1 MKKFTQENLLNA
13 LSIASGNE
21 TVFLLGAG
29 CSISSGCMSAG
40 KMVTEFKRRIYCSE
54 NGLVYDPSSFFESA
68 LNDKVNERFKEDSAG
83 NDYSY
88 YFEKCFPNVNDR
100 TRFVK
105 QTFLKSNPSYGYLCF
120 AGYVIKKGIKYIL
133 TTNFDRLCAKAL
145 KKLDFNCDLA
155 VHSDHLIP
163 NEIASLNLVELHGDF
178 NYDSPKN
185 TEFELESL
193 SKNVK
198 EVLKTIHPSR
208 IVVIG
213 YSGQDKS
220 VMDAMMDLARSD
232 NPEFIWCTVQ
242 ESDENERISRLL
254 SLNNGSGYCMID
266 GFDEL
271 FLRLFK
277 MCGFKNDVIESEIKS
292 GNSNDFKLIQ
302 NNCPEN
308 ISTNANY
315 LIRGNDLYVFQGRLT
330 DQFKEMVRSDGNVFG
345 CEYKGFVYCFGDLQ
359 VIRELYPSKSIEIIN
374 VERTSLPLDK
384 KCYLIKNFILLS
396 LKQRGFSIFKGNVFE
411 TSSSTTQI
419 REGLSIRVDVLNGRI
434 TLISDFN
441 YFAIVD
447 HPDMAI
453 ISQINK
459 NRSFCYASKNY
470 ANREKYLKIFFADFS
485 FSFFDFTAK
494 FESKPIGNI
503 SGSTDDIQY
512 NVVKEPLISVGNNES
527 VNQVMLINEYGPR
540 NIRFSPGRIK
550 VGILCPKQSE
560 PKLSAFL
567 GKVSS
572 GSGAS
577 GKYLVPEYQGFEQ
590 VFRKKIEFVTPFL
603 AYNSL
608 SSKIRALPPE
618 EFAKFMVRG
627 VRKIYQEN
635 QVDIV
640 VIYAGKDF
648 ESKRNDGG
656 FDLHDYVKV
665 HCADSFK
672 TQFLKEETIDSAD
685 DINKILFNF
694 SVAIYTKTIGMPWK
708 PSFFSNN
715 SLFLGM
721 SFGINSQGINV
732 GCSQMFDGAGQ
743 GLKLIVSQIEDKKR
757 RNQFLSY
764 EEAYKL
770 GCTVRSTYY
779 KTSKIEPLDR
789 VVIHRSSP
797 FLKEEIAGFKAA
809 FEGIRDLNLIE
820 ITGFC
825 GFNAF
830 KFGRYGTCLGYPLLR
845 GSIIKRSNNSAYVW
859 IDGSICERDIMGGL
873 NYRNSGK
880 GMGHPLKITK
890 YYGESNLNDV
900 VSELMM
906 LSKMDF
912 NSSDVIY
919 SKMPVTIKYSQIVCD
934 LLKQGS
940 LPDDLISFEYI
951 M

>member
-120 AGYVIKKGIKYIL
+120 ADYVIKKGIKYIL

-185 TEFELESL
+185 TELELESL

-277 MCGFKNDVIESEIKS
+277 MCGFKNDVIQSEIKNA
-292 GNSNDFKLIQ
+292 NSNDFKLIQ
-302 NNCPEN
+302 NNQPEI

-330 DQFKEMVRSDGNVFG
+330 DQFREIVKSGGNVFG
-345 CEYKGFVYCFGDLQ
+345 CEYKGFVYCFGDLN
-359 VIRELYPSKSIEIIN
+359 VIKELYPNKCIEIIN
-374 VERTSLPLDK
+374 VEEASLPLAT

-396 LKQRGFSIFKGNVFE
+396 LKQRGFSIFKGKVFK
-411 TSSSTTQI
+411 TSSSASPI

-434 TLISDFN
+434 TLISDFS

-447 HPDMAI
+447 DPDMVT
-453 ISQINK
+453 ISQINNK
-459 NRSFCYASKNY
+459 KSSCYARENY
-470 ANREKYLKIFFADFS
+470 FNREKYLQIFFSDFS
-485 FSFFDFTAK
+485 FNFFDFTAK
-494 FESKPIGNI
+494 FENIPIGNI
-503 SGSTDDIQY
+503 SGSMKDIQY
-512 NVVKEPLISVGNNES
+512 NVVKEPSITVGNNES
-527 VNQVMLINEYGPR
+527 VNQVKLVNEYGPR
-540 NIRFSPGRIK
+540 NIQFSPDRIK
-550 VGILCPKQSE
+550 IGILCPEESKH
-560 PKLSAFL
+560 KLNSFL
-567 GKVSS
+567 VKVSL
-572 GSGAS
+572 GNRARGR
-577 GKYLVPEYQGFEQ
+577 YLVPEYRGFEQ
-590 VFRKKIEFVTPFL
+590 VFRKKIEFLTPFL
-603 AYNSL
+603 TYK
-608 SSKIRALPPE
+608 SSSSQIRALTPK
-618 EFAKFMVRG
+618 EFAEFMIRG
-627 VRKIYQEN
+627 IRKLYQDY
-635 QVDIV
+635 QPDIV
-640 VIYAGKDF
+640 LVYAGKEF
-648 ESKRNDGG
+648 ESKRNHDD

-665 HCADSFK
+665 KCANSFK

-694 SVAIYTKTIGMPWK
+694 SVAIFTKTIGMPWK
-708 PSFFSNN
+708 PSFFSSN

-721 SFGINSQGINV
+721 SFGINNEGINV

-743 GLKLIVSQIEDKKR
+743 GLKLIVSQIEDKRR

-779 KTSKIEPLDR
+779 KTSKIEPLGR

-797 FLKEEIAGFKAA
+797 FMREEIAGFKAA
-809 FEGIRDLNLIE
+809 FEGIGDLNLFE
-820 ITGFC
+820 ITGSC
-825 GFNAF
+825 DFNAF
-830 KFGRYGTCLGYPLLR
+830 KFGSTGACLGYPLLR
-845 GSIIKRSNNSAYVW
+845 GTIIKRSNNSAYVW
-859 IDGSICERDIMGGL
+859 IDGSIRERDIIDGR
-873 NYRNSGK
+873 NYRNSGR
-880 GMGHPLKITK
+880 GMGHPLKVTK
-890 YYGESNLNDV
+890 YYGESNLNDA

-919 SKMPVTIKYSQIVCD
+919 SKMPVTIKYSRIVCD

-940 LPDDLISFEYI
+940 FPDDLISFEYI